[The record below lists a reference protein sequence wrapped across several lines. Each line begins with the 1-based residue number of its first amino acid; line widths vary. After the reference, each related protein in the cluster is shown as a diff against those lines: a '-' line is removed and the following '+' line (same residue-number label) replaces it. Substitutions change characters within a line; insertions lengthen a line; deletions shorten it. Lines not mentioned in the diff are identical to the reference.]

1 MQRRKKMRTLID
13 YDVNVYCPELLDG
26 DVSRYDSRYWRM
38 AFRNYRTLE
47 DLDWGIQL
55 PDELITAIG
64 LDKLAQTGGYDGFP
78 QLETWMDGGL
88 DCWIDLDSFIT
99 LYAEKIPQTMWV
111 ELSKLPKY
119 EEEMERA

>member
-1 MQRRKKMRTLID
+1 MRALID
-13 YDVNVYCPELLDG
+13 WDVNVYCPELLDG
-26 DVSRYDSRYWRM
+26 GEGHYDSRYWRM

-64 LDKLAQTGGYDGFP
+64 LDKLAETGSYEGFP
-78 QLETWMDGGL
+78 ELETWMDDGL
-88 DCWIDLDSFIT
+88 DCWIDLESFIT
-99 LYAEKIPQTMWV
+99 LYADKIPQKMWV